1 MKKIQNMP
9 SLDQQMILASIFEKF
24 AEAVM
29 KQCWALLTFF

>member
-24 AEAVM
+24 AEAGM
-29 KQCWALLTFF
+29 K